1 MYDCQYLDHPFLHD
15 PGVAQTERALKA
27 LLPENLSIDGR
38 TTADLLNYFTQ
49 LAPQINFYDDTDGSI
64 TDWTPFFHDNLP
76 FLLSQVAA
84 YPLDVKQQKIASYT
98 HQLQKNA
105 TASGLQ
111 LLLFFSY
118 YTVIRPVHRWAVR
131 LQGSKLDLETSLN
144 KLIKENLQQPLLSFI
159 SLANTASHCYG
170 TRRIDFSDLVNLP
183 AWGLE
188 PGDIYASRANF
199 VCNAGGVRA
208 QLLSLWEMTSE
219 TLPFFTAVIGQLAA
233 GAAGDVNNKLQDL
246 LTISGKKDLSPH
258 LALLFSFITIF
269 KKFQTDGLNPFAKR
283 HLDFFYTRVL
293 RLKPAP
299 ATPDNAFLVFSIQQQ
314 AKQYLLQKG
323 LAVKGGKD
331 NNKADILF
339 GLDEPLVANLA
350 MITDVQTLY
359 FNNLSHY
366 DEWYT
371 QGVYMAPKAQM
382 ADGLSKPFADPST
395 TSFSTLGSAS
405 SKFIPT
411 GAETPVPYPSA
422 RLGLILHSPVLL
434 LSEGTRTVKITLACD
449 YIGTICGDP
458 NTDPDVLPGELTMAE
473 LYPAVKTTLGQQF
486 YYFSRDNVAEALK
499 KGLDAALGQKL
510 LTQFLVEHVSDC
522 YLGHDTPLYD
532 YQIDKNDLTAQLST
546 AEMDGLKTFFP
557 LRTLFD
563 VQFSGAKG
571 WVVAAAPP
579 TVSLEPTVA
588 GGSEYGLVITVVLDP
603 TLPAVT
609 PYDKKVL
616 GGVDYATT
624 DPLVMITL
632 DDAIKLT
639 YTSSVTDP
647 ECCLEPTADTDV
659 LEVSGYHFFKHLRIK
674 EVTTG
679 GDAQHTYTTTIV
691 TDVCGMKNVIV
702 QNDQSLMDVNAPIY
716 PFGTRPSIVDFS
728 LVQPA
733 FDPTMANLV
742 GPNFYIGSAEIFCKA
757 WTNIWIGINWKDLP
771 MDFQQYY
778 IAYYYNEGT
787 GDFGL
792 HKDKFWVNLSVLR
805 HGRWH
810 RNRHAGFA
818 THDLPLADGHTHH
831 DRLLFDAEADGSSCH
846 GNNGYANSFYL
857 TPDDFHIQHPH
868 FVPFPLLKKYNAD
881 SREGFLRITLEN
893 QDFLHKDYPFVLA
906 RQMLA
911 FGKLPD
917 NDTISGA
924 VYYNEVTKT
933 YFVVN
938 GPQAQEQFDAMTTS
952 AQTIEDEATDI
963 KVAAGAF
970 GSPAID
976 SSVADHDIR
985 DKLQDHSDASK
996 GLIPDIVG
1004 LQNQISSTSAG
1015 LTAGT
1020 GIKKAAVIP
1029 KEPWTPII
1037 ANMVLNYSATATMKD
1052 MGLIH
1057 LYPFDGTFE
1066 AMDLKARPGVLPLFC
1081 AEGLLFLGL
1090 QGVVPGE
1097 NLNILFQ
1104 LAEAT
1109 ADTEESPDAVHW
1121 EYLANNQWKPLAPNS
1136 QVLKD
1141 GTQALTRS
1149 GIVEL
1154 AIPKDIGNDN
1164 TVMPKDKYWLRA
1176 SVPSHVGGVSETI
1189 ALYTQAVEATFTIQP
1204 GDPATATAA
1213 SDVSRLATPLK
1224 AGSLTKLNVADP
1236 IVTKIDQPAPS
1247 FGGKAPES
1255 SGNAF
1260 FMRISE
1266 LLRHKGRGI
1275 QKWDYERLVLAN
1287 FPQVLRAKC
1296 INHSY
1301 FLNAHHYLYDFPM
1314 APGNVLLAVI
1324 PDISQ
1329 LTATDSLQPRV
1340 PQSMLED
1347 IHAFMSGIIS
1357 PFIQLFVANPRYEPV
1372 DFCLQLVLVK
1382 GSDTLFYQEQVKR
1395 DLRKYLAPWLTG
1407 NMDRFAFGQPLYRSD
1422 VIKFLEGLP
1431 YVDYL
1436 LDLIMV
1442 HHGDPLPLDVPESL
1456 EALTPRSILVAGEI
1470 VVNIP
1475 DVVPDPGKL
1484 PLDNCGNAPI
1494 PVVDHCPQI
1503 VKNPIN

>member
-15 PGVAQTERALKA
+15 PGVAQADRALKA
-27 LLPENLSIDGR
+27 LLPENISIDGR

-64 TDWTPFFHDNLP
+64 SDWTLFFRDNLA
-76 FLLSQVAA
+76 FLLSQMAA
-84 YPLDVKQQKIASYT
+84 YPVDVKQQKLAGYA
-98 HQLQKNA
+98 HLLEKNA
-105 TASGLQ
+105 TTPGLQ
-111 LLLFFSY
+111 LLLFYSY
-118 YTVIRPVHRWAVR
+118 YTLIQPVHRWAMR
-131 LQGSKLDLETSLN
+131 LQGTNVDLETSLN

-170 TRRIDFSDLVNLP
+170 TRRIDFSDLLNLP

-188 PGDIYASRANF
+188 PADIYANRPNF
-199 VCNAGGVRA
+199 VCNAGGMRA
-208 QLLSLWEMTSE
+208 QLLSLWGMVND
-219 TLPFFTAVIGQLAA
+219 TLPFFTGVIGQTSA
-233 GAAGDVNNKLQDL
+233 GAADDVNDKLQQL
-246 LTISGKKDLSPH
+246 LTLSGKKDMSPH

-269 KKFQTDGLNPFAKR
+269 KKFQTDGLNAFAKR

-293 RLKPAP
+293 QLKPAP
-299 ATPDNAFLVFSIQQQ
+299 AVADNAFLVVTIQQQ
-314 AKQYLLQKG
+314 ARQYLLEQG
-323 LAVKGGKD
+323 VLVKAGKD

-339 GLDEPLVANLA
+339 GLDEPFVANLA
-350 MITDVQTLY
+350 TITDVKTLF
-359 FNNLSHY
+359 FNNLAHY

-371 QGVYMAPKAQM
+371 EGVYMAPNALM
-382 ADGLSKPFADPST
+382 ADGMIKPFTDPST
-395 TSFSTLGSAS
+395 ASFATLGSPAS
-405 SKFIPT
+405 KYIPT
-411 GAETPVPYPSA
+411 GAESPIPYPSA
-422 RLGLILHSPVLL
+422 RLGFILHSPVLL
-434 LSEGTRTVKITLACD
+434 LSEGARKVTITLACD
-449 YIGTICGDP
+449 YVGNIC
-458 NTDPDVLPGELTMAE
+458 PDDLPGGLTLDEL
-473 LYPAVKTTLGQQF
+473 LIQVNSTLGRVF
-486 YYFSRDNVAEALK
+486 HYFSQDNVAAALT
-499 KGLDAALGQKL
+499 KGLDAKLGKKL
-510 LTQFLVEHVSDC
+510 VDSFLTQDVADC
-522 YLGHDTPLYD
+522 YGTHPVSLYD
-532 YQIDKNDLTAQLST
+532 HQADDADLALALTT
-546 AEMDGLKTFFP
+546 AEIASLAPFFP
-557 LRTLFD
+557 AQTLFQ

-571 WVVAAAPP
+571 WVAPLTVP
-579 TVSLEPTVA
+579 TILLTRIGVGTEF
-588 GGSEYGLVITVVLDP
+588 GLVFTIDLDP
-603 TLPAVT
+603 TLPAIT

-616 GGVDYATT
+616 GGVDYPTT

-632 DDAIKLT
+632 DDSLKLI
-639 YTSSVTDP
+639 YTSPNKDP
-647 ECCLEPTADTDV
+647 DCCLEPVAPSDI
-659 LEVSGYHFFKHLRIK
+659 LEVSAYHFFKHFRIK
-674 EVTTG
+674 EAVTGFETSI
-679 GDAQHTYTTTIV
+679 T

-728 LVQPA
+728 LVQPTPPLPMGA
-733 FDPTMANLV
+733 IPNLV

-757 WTNIWIGINWKDLP
+757 WTKVWVGVNWKDLP
-771 MDFQQYY
+771 LSFNDYY
-778 IAYYYNEGT
+778 VGYFYT
-787 GDFGL
+787 TTKHGL
-792 HKDKFWVNLSVLR
+792 DKSAFWVNLAVLR
-805 HGRWH
+805 DGVWTKE
-810 RNRHAGFA
+810 NNTGFS
-818 THDLPLADGHTHH
+818 TNTLVIPSGITDN
-831 DRLLFDAEADGSSCH
+831 DRPLFDVEPDGSPCAI
-846 GNNGYANSFYL
+846 NGDYAYSFYVL
-857 TPDDFHIQHPH
+857 PNDFGITTK
-868 FVPFPLLKKYNAD
+868 FTPFPVLTKYNAD
-881 SREGFLRITLEN
+881 TRNGFLRFTLEN

-917 NDTISGA
+917 NTIDSA
-924 VYYNEVTKT
+924 VYYDSSIPG
-933 YFVVN
+933 YFVLDSEGV
-938 GPQAQEQFDAMTTS
+938 AQQLQDLIDLANDVEQEAKDVRDSAATGVPGDIPDPPAQSIRDAMEDDTDPLNPTGLYPDT
-952 AQTIEDEATDI
+952 QTLSTQ
-963 KVAAGAF
+963 
-970 GSPAID
+970 
-976 SSVADHDIR
+976 
-985 DKLQDHSDASK
+985 LQ
-996 GLIPDIVG
+996 LT
-1004 LQNQISSTSAG
+1004 STSMPG
-1015 LTAGT
+1015 SHV
-1020 GIKKAAVIP
+1020 KKEAVIP

-1037 ANMVLNYSATATMKD
+1037 QNMVVNYSATATSAD

-1066 AMDLKARPGVLPLFC
+1066 KMDIEAGVGLLPLFC

-1090 QGVVPGE
+1090 QGLAPGE

-1109 ADTEESPDAVHW
+1109 ADTEDAPDAVNW
-1121 EYLANNQWKPLAPNS
+1121 EYLVNNQWKPLAPNS

-1154 AIPKDIGNDN
+1154 AIPKDIGSDN

-1176 SVPSHVGGVSETI
+1176 SVPSHVAGVSETI

-1213 SDVSRLATPLK
+1213 SDLGRLATPLK
-1224 AGSLTKLNVADP
+1224 AGSLTKLNVADAN
-1236 IVTKIDQPAPS
+1236 VTKIDQPSPS

-1301 FLNAHHYLYDFPM
+1301 FLNAHQYLYDFPM
-1314 APGNVLLAVI
+1314 APGNVLVAVI

-1329 LTATDSLQPRV
+1329 LPASDSLQPRV

-1347 IHAFMSGIIS
+1347 IRDWLRGIIS

-1382 GSDTLFYQEQVKR
+1382 GSDTSFYQEQVKK

-1407 NMDRFAFGQPLYRSD
+1407 DMDRFAFGQPLYRSD
-1422 VIKFLEGLP
+1422 VIRFLEGLA

-1436 LDLIMV
+1436 LDLVMV
-1442 HHGDPLPLDVPESL
+1442 HQGEALPPDIPESL
-1456 EALTPRSILVAGEI
+1456 EPLTPRSILVAGEI

-1475 DVVPDPGKL
+1475 DPIPDPGK
-1484 PLDNCGNAPI
+1484 PPVADCANAPV
-1494 PVVDHCPQI
+1494 PVVNHCPTII
-1503 VKNPIN
+1503 VNANPIN